1 MIIRRLL
8 PLALVLAWSAAPA
21 LAQGVKVAGADAPP
35 KTDAPKEDVPK
46 KEEAKPKKKA
56 AKGKKKDVK
65 ESKYKSRALAE
76 STESSYRFDE
86 SANPVGGAKK
96 KSSSAEKAAKKK
108 SSDDGDEKKSG
119 KCSSEEP
126 CTDKPTESDAL

>member
-8 PLALVLAWSAAPA
+8 PLALLLSWSAAPL
-21 LAQGVKVAGADAPP
+21 LAQGVKVAGDA
-35 KTDAPKEDVPK
+35 APAKSEEPK
-46 KEEAKPKKKA
+46 KDEAKPKKKTA
-56 AKGKKKDVK
+56 AKGAKSKKKAA
-65 ESKYKSRALAE
+65 ESKYKSHALAE
-76 STESSYRFDE
+76 GTESSYRFDE

-96 KSSSAEKAAKKK
+96 KSSSEKAAKKK
-108 SSDDGDEKKSG
+108 SSDESDEKKSE